1 MCLLYANSTTCK
13 QHNILMSELQEAD
26 ASLPKLTSTF
36 STGANPAIVK
46 TYGSSIML
54 VCAEMH
60 GTDAAIC
67 GVKFYTA
74 SRP

>member
-1 MCLLYANSTTCK
+1 
-13 QHNILMSELQEAD
+13 MSELQEAD
-26 ASLPKLTSTF
+26 TSLPELTLTF
-36 STGANPAIVK
+36 STGANPGIVK
-46 TYGSSIML
+46 TYRPSIML